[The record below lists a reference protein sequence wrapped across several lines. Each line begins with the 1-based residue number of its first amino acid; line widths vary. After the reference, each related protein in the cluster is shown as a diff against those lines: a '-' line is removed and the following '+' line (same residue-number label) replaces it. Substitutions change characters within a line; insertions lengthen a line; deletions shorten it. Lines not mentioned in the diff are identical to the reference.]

1 MKKHLLMFV
10 AAIVGFVGFAGSVIE
25 WDSTKTTGNWSVG
38 DNWVGGSAPTDQD
51 AAKFTVPQGKEWTV
65 TIASDVT
72 VTNFWIYGGGTLH
85 LMMENAPT
93 IMVGAENSTGS
104 IGVGRGRFAT
114 FVTDGSSLIL
124 DGPSTFSGNGTKPT
138 YQMLAMTDGTSL
150 VVTNGA
156 HFTLPGRIPS
166 NGSSSLSTGKVSFLV
181 SGEGSELS
189 LSGNSSDIKGDG
201 IIISVNDKGTIRKL
215 PSISSS
221 AKNFRMSVTDGAQY
235 VDTHVFWGGT
245 SSYLYMNNSTLSV
258 HPTTDSSLGFC
269 GTKSSGSGGPD
280 AVAELDNVTVNC
292 GTALRSS
299 SCNQSRMIVK
309 GGTSISAGALN
320 WCERSGNGTD
330 LIITNATVTISG
342 ITTIGAQQ
350 GKATQYQSND
360 MRIVI
365 EKDGVFNGAAL
376 HIGQYSTNDTFFV
389 DGGAATF
396 SDVATIGYQEGGYSN
411 AVIKV
416 RGETAALTFQSK
428 LTFNKYA
435 GIALELPLPT
445 DKAVIGCSGTV
456 TFAEDTKLEVTVPA
470 GTLSQKT
477 EYTLLTGSSFSGE
490 IDPANITVKGEAKA
504 TLAKSDDAKSLI
516 LTLKPKTATGM
527 IVIYR

>member
-1 MKKHLLMFV
+1 MKKHLLMLV
-10 AAIVGFVGFAGSVIE
+10 ATVVGFVGFAGSVIE
-25 WDSTKTTGNWSVG
+25 WDSTKTTGNWSDG
-38 DNWVGGSAPTDQD
+38 DNWFGGTAPTGLD
-51 AAKFTVPQGKEWTV
+51 AAKFTVPQGEEWTV
-65 TIASDVT
+65 TIDSDVT

-104 IGVGRGRFAT
+104 IGVGGGRFAT

-166 NGSSSLSTGKVSFLV
+166 NGSGSLSTGKVSFLV

-235 VDTHVFWGGT
+235 VDAHVFWGGT
-245 SSYLYMNNSTLSV
+245 SSYLYMNNSTLAV
-258 HPTTDSSLGFC
+258 HPTSDPSLGFC

-309 GGTSISAGALN
+309 GGTSISAESLN

-350 GKATQYQSND
+350 GKATQYQSKD
-360 MRIVI
+360 MRIVVA
-365 EKDGVFNGAAL
+365 KDGVFNGASL
-376 HIGQYSTNDTFFV
+376 RIGQYSTNDTFFV
-389 DGGAATF
+389 DGGVARF
-396 SDVATIGYQEGGYSN
+396 SDVATVGYQLDGYSN
-411 AVIKV
+411 AVVAV
-416 RGETAALTFQSK
+416 RGETAALTFDK
-428 LTFNKYA
+428 TLVFNDYSGLA
-435 GIALELPLPT
+435 AELPLPS
-445 DKAVIGCSGTV
+445 DRAVITCSDVVTINDGTK
-456 TFAEDTKLEVTVPA
+456 FEITVPEPV
-470 GTLSQKT
+470 T
-477 EYTLLTGSSFSGE
+477 EQTQYTILTGKSITGM
-490 IDPANITVKGEAKA
+490 IAPADVSVKGEAKA
-504 TLAKSDDAKSLI
+504 TLAKSADEKSLI
-516 LTLKPKTATGM
+516 LTLRPKSASGM
-527 IVIYR
+527 IVICR